1 MTVRLALRSLLRSP
15 AYAATSI
22 GTVALTIAL
31 AAVVFAV
38 VDGVLFKPLPYRDA
52 DRLFSLAGTD
62 GRPNYGGASIAALD
76 IKYLSEAD
84 PRVRVTGMGLGASFT
99 NPDRPGLRIP
109 ARASAVD
116 PVTVLR
122 AD

>member
-52 DRLFSLAGTD
+52 DGTGRKFHQSRSSWPEDPGARERGRSRNGLAG
-62 GRPNYGGASIAALD
+62 RLVVA
-76 IKYLSEAD
+76 E
-84 PRVRVTGMGLGASFT
+84 TGLYVLFC
-99 NPDRPGLRIP
+99 RPGTPMFCGAANGYSRTREP
-109 ARASAVD
+109 QAER
-116 PVTVLR
+116 R
-122 AD
+122 R